1 MNKIPKIL
9 TIVIGL
15 LSFGSL
21 ALADIKAGIT
31 IGAIDMDPTAKEEK
45 FSQHAMNGTGGP
57 ADNHTEEL
65 QIPFASV
72 FIEKD
77 FGLVSLGVD
86 LTPYDLD
93 SEELNNVRT
102 ATRGDGEQNTT
113 DSKVTVTVENP
124 VMIYALIQNDAGA
137 FVRLGASHAN
147 VRTDEVLTTG
157 SKYPDAD
164 LYGGHISLGLER
176 ELGANDLS
184 FRVEAGYTGY
194 TNVTVV
200 NDQSARPTKVH
211 VQDMDGITA
220 RISLLKTF

>member
-1 MNKIPKIL
+1 MNKLPKIL

-21 ALADIKAGIT
+21 ALADMKMGIT
-31 IGAIDMDPTAKEEK
+31 IGGVDMEPSAKEEK
-45 FSQHAMNGTGGP
+45 FNAAANGGSP
-57 ADNHTEEL
+57 SDNAQEEI
-65 QIPFASV
+65 QVPFASV

-77 FGLVSLGVD
+77 FGLVSLGID
-86 LTPYDLD
+86 ITPYDIE
-93 SEELNNVRT
+93 SEELNNART
-102 ATRGDGEQNTT
+102 ATRGDGNQDTT
-113 DSKVTVTVENP
+113 DSKVTVALENP
-124 VMIYALIQNDAGA
+124 IMIYALLQNDAGA

-147 VRTDEVLTTG
+147 VRTDETLTTG

-164 LYGGHISLGLER
+164 IYGGHVSLGLER

-200 NDQSARPTKVH
+200 NNQSARPTKVH

-220 RISLLKTF
+220 KISLVKSF